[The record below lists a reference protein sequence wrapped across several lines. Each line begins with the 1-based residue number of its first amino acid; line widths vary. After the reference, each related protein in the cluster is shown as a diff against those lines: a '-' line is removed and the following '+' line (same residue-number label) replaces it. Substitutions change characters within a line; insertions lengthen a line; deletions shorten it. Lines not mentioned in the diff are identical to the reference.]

1 MRGLEILL
9 SQIAKNSRVPAKEHR
24 VGSSPGRS
32 LTMRG
37 MVNPI
42 LTHLRPVQNSA
53 AGRWAPAFA
62 GAHSFFSFS
71 KAGHLASLTALS
83 AYGTGLIAATLAFTL
98 AAPAHADTLV
108 DNVNGITLDKDG
120 KLVRF
125 TGLVI
130 DTQGKVKQLLDRKDK
145 RPERP
150 DFKEDG
156 KGRTLIPGLIDAH
169 GHVMG
174 LGFQLMLL
182 DLSETNSLAEAQ
194 AAIRK
199 YAAENPE
206 MPWIIGSGWNQEKW
220 GLGRFPT
227 AADLDAAVPDRPVW
241 LERVDGH
248 AGWANTAAMAAAK
261 ITAASKAPEGGRIEM
276 AGGKPSGV
284 FVDAAMSLVEGA
296 KPRPLARDLDRAL
309 YLAQQKLLEQGITAI
324 ADMGTSIAD
333 WQAYR
338 RAGDKKQLAVR
349 ILSYSGDIDNMALIA
364 GPEPTPWLYDDRLR
378 MVGVKLYLDG
388 ALGSRGAWLKAP
400 YADAPG
406 QKGLPLLTPAQ
417 LRNKMVRASMDKFQV
432 AIHAIGD
439 AANAEALGAIADLT
453 ADLPGERRW
462 RIEHAQIIDPLDI
475 PKFAELKVI
484 ASMQPI
490 HQPSDRVM
498 AEARLGPE
506 RLKGAYAWRSLENAG
521 VRLAFGSD
529 VPVESANPFPGI
541 AAAISRTDA
550 KGEPFGGWHPE
561 EIVTRETALD
571 GFTRT
576 AAFAGFAE
584 DRIGTLMPGMR
595 ADFLIVDAD
604 PMLASPDEIRRMTPL
619 ETWIGGYRYYKKKEG
634 ATVGR

>member
-1 MRGLEILL
+1 MLALL
-9 SQIAKNSRVPAKEHR
+9 A
-24 VGSSPGRS
+24 
-32 LTMRG
+32 
-37 MVNPI
+37 
-42 LTHLRPVQNSA
+42 
-53 AGRWAPAFA
+53 
-62 GAHSFFSFS
+62 
-71 KAGHLASLTALS
+71 LAIST
-83 AYGTGLIAATLAFTL
+83 
-98 AAPAHADTLV
+98 PAHADTLV

-130 DTQGKVKQLLDRKDK
+130 GSDGKVKQLLDRKDK

-156 KGRTLIPGLIDAH
+156 RGRTLIPGLIDAH

-182 DLSETNSLAEAQ
+182 DLSGTNSLAEAQ

-206 MPWIIGSGWNQEKW
+206 MPWIIGFGWNQEKW

-227 AADLDAAVPDRPVW
+227 AADLDAAVPDRAVW

-248 AGWANTAAMAAAK
+248 AGWANTAAMTAAK
-261 ITAASKAPEGGRIEM
+261 ITAATKAPEGGRIEM
-276 AGGKPSGV
+276 AGGRPSGV
-284 FVDAAMSLVEGA
+284 FVDAAMGLIDGA
-296 KPRPLARDLDRAL
+296 KPKPLARDLDRAFL
-309 YLAQQKLLEQGITAI
+309 LAQQKLISQGITSI
-324 ADMGTSIAD
+324 ADMGTTIAE

-349 ILSYSGDIDNMALIA
+349 ILSYGGDIDNMAIIA
-364 GPEPTPWLYDDRLR
+364 GSEPTPWLYDDKLR

-400 YADAPG
+400 YSDAPG
-406 QKGLPLLTPAQ
+406 QKGLPLLSPAQ

-439 AANAEALGAIADLT
+439 AANAEALSAIADLT

-462 RIEHAQIIDPLDI
+462 RIEHAQIVDPLDI

-484 ASMQPI
+484 ASMQPV
-490 HQPSDRVM
+490 HQTSDRLM
-498 AEARLGPE
+498 AEARLGPD
-506 RLKGAYAWRSLENAG
+506 RLKGAYAWRSMEKAG

-550 KGEPFGGWHPE
+550 AGQPVGGWRPE
-561 EIVTRETALD
+561 ETVTRETALD

-576 AAFAGFAE
+576 AAYAAFAE
-584 DRIGTLMPGMR
+584 DRLGTLMPGMR
-595 ADFLIVDAD
+595 ADFVMLESD
-604 PMLASPDEIRRMTPL
+604 PLLASPDEIRKMTPL
-619 ETWIGGYRYYKKKEG
+619 ETWIGGYRYYKKSEG

>member
-1 MRGLEILL
+1 MM
-9 SQIAKNSRVPAKEHR
+9 
-24 VGSSPGRS
+24 GR
-32 LTMRG
+32 
-37 MVNPI
+37 
-42 LTHLRPVQNSA
+42 
-53 AGRWAPAFA
+53 F
-62 GAHSFFSFS
+62 
-71 KAGHLASLTALS
+71 
-83 AYGTGLIAATLAFTL
+83 LAFLGGLFL

-108 DNVNGITLDKDG
+108 DNVSGITLDQDG

-130 DTQGKVKQLLDRKDK
+130 GTDGKVKQLLDRKDK

-174 LGFQLMLL
+174 LGFSLMLL
-182 DLSETNSLAEAQ
+182 DLSDTASLAEAQ

-199 YAAENPE
+199 YAADNPE
-206 MPWIIGSGWNQEKW
+206 MPWIIGRGWNQEKW
-220 GLGRFPT
+220 GLGRFPA
-227 AADLDAAVPDRPVW
+227 AADLDAVVADRPVW

-248 AGWANTAAMAAAK
+248 AGWANTAAMNAAR
-261 ITAASKAPEGGRIEM
+261 ITTATRAPDGGRIEM
-276 AGGKPSGV
+276 AGGKPSGI
-284 FVDAAMSLVEGA
+284 FVDAATSLVDNA
-296 KPRPLARDLDRAL
+296 KPKPLARDLDRAFL
-309 YLAQQKLLEQGITAI
+309 LAQQKLIEQGITAI
-324 ADMGTSIAD
+324 ADMGTSIQD

-338 RAGDKKQLAVR
+338 RAGDKKQLAIR
-349 ILSYSGDIDNMALIA
+349 ILSYGGDIDNMALIA
-364 GPEPTPWLYDDRLR
+364 GGEPTPWLYDDRLR

-400 YADAPG
+400 YSDAPG

-439 AANAEALGAIADLT
+439 AANAEALDAIADLGR
-453 ADLPGERRW
+453 DLPGERRW
-462 RIEHAQIIDPLDI
+462 RIEHAQIVDPADI
-475 PKFAELKVI
+475 ARFAEMKVI

-490 HQPSDRVM
+490 HQPSDRLM

-506 RLKGAYAWRSLENAG
+506 RLKGAYAWRSMEKAG

-550 KGEPFGGWHPE
+550 AGQPLGGWHPE
-561 EIVTRETALD
+561 ETVGRETALD

-576 AAFAGFAE
+576 AAFAAFAE
-584 DRIGTLMPGMR
+584 DRLGTLMPGMR
-595 ADFLIVDAD
+595 ADFVILAD
-604 PMLASPDEIRRMTPL
+604 DPLLASPDAIRKMTPL
-619 ETWIGGYRYYKKKEG
+619 ETWIGGYRYYKKG
-634 ATVGR
+634 GG

>member
-1 MRGLEILL
+1 MTVR
-9 SQIAKNSRVPAKEHR
+9 
-24 VGSSPGRS
+24 
-32 LTMRG
+32 
-37 MVNPI
+37 
-42 LTHLRPVQNSA
+42 
-53 AGRWAPAFA
+53 
-62 GAHSFFSFS
+62 
-71 KAGHLASLTALS
+71 ASLAAL
-83 AYGTGLIAATLAFTL
+83 ALLFT
-98 AAPAHADTLV
+98 APAHADTLV

-130 DTQGKVKQLLDRKDK
+130 DREGKVKQLLDRKDK

-150 DFKEDG
+150 DFKQDG
-156 KGRTLIPGLIDAH
+156 GGRTLIPGMIDAH

-174 LGFQLMLL
+174 MGFSLMLL
-182 DLSETNSLAEAQ
+182 DLSETKSLAEAQ

-199 YAAENPE
+199 YAAANPE

-227 AADLDAAVPDRPVW
+227 SADLDAAVPDRPVW

-248 AGWANTAAMAAAK
+248 AGWANSAAIAAAK
-261 ITAASKAPEGGRIEM
+261 VTTASKVPEGGRIEM
-276 AGGKPSGV
+276 EGGKPSGV
-284 FVDAAMSLVEGA
+284 FVDSAMALVDNA
-296 KPRPLARDLDRAL
+296 KPKPLARDLDRAL
-309 YLAQQKLLEQGITAI
+309 FLAQQKLLEQGVTSI
-324 ADMGTSIAD
+324 ADMGTTIAD

-338 RAGDKKQLAVR
+338 RAGDKKQLAIR
-349 ILSYSGDIDNMALIA
+349 ILSYGADIDNMTIIA
-364 GPEPTPWLYDDRLR
+364 GQEPTPWLYDDRLR

-400 YADAPG
+400 YSDAPG

-439 AANAEALGAIADLT
+439 AANAEALAAIGDLT

-462 RIEHAQIIDPLDI
+462 RIEHAQILDPTDI
-475 PKFAELKVI
+475 PRFAQLKVI

-490 HQPSDRVM
+490 HQPSDRLM
-498 AEARLGPE
+498 AEARLGPD
-506 RLKGAYAWRSLENAG
+506 RLRGAYAWRSLENAG

-529 VPVESANPFPGI
+529 VPVESSNPFPGI

-550 KGEPFGGWHPE
+550 AGQPFGGWHPE
-561 EIVTRETALD
+561 EAVTRETALD

-576 AAFAGFAE
+576 AAFAAFAE
-584 DRIGTLMPGMR
+584 DRLGTLMPGMR

-604 PMLASPDEIRRMTPL
+604 PLLASPDEIRRMTPR
-619 ETWIGGYRYYKKKEG
+619 ETWIGGYRYYKRKE
-634 ATVGR
+634 

>member
-1 MRGLEILL
+1 VSRRIEQTPPLPLAGGAAKLGPAQPGL
-9 SQIAKNSRVPAKEHR
+9 V
-24 VGSSPGRS
+24 
-32 LTMRG
+32 
-37 MVNPI
+37 
-42 LTHLRPVQNSA
+42 A
-53 AGRWAPAFA
+53 AGRASLPRILPTPLRLA
-62 GAHSFFSFS
+62 S
-71 KAGHLASLTALS
+71 KLASLAAPPACGRGLLAL
-83 AYGTGLIAATLAFTL
+83 LAL
-98 AAPAHADTLV
+98 AISTPAHADTLV

-130 DTQGKVKQLLDRKDK
+130 GSDGKVKQLLDRKDK

-182 DLSETNSLAEAQ
+182 DLSGTNSLAEAQ

-206 MPWIIGSGWNQEKW
+206 MPWIIGFGWNQEKW

-227 AADLDAAVPDRPVW
+227 AADLDAAVPDRAVW

-248 AGWANTAAMAAAK
+248 AGWANTAAMTAAK
-261 ITAASKAPEGGRIEM
+261 ITAATKAPEGGRIEM

-284 FVDAAMSLVEGA
+284 FVDAAMSLIDGA
-296 KPRPLARDLDRAL
+296 KPKPLARDLDRAFL
-309 YLAQQKLLEQGITAI
+309 LAQQKLISQGITSI
-324 ADMGTSIAD
+324 ADMGTTIAE

-349 ILSYSGDIDNMALIA
+349 ILSYGGDIDNMAIIA
-364 GPEPTPWLYDDRLR
+364 GSEPTPWLYDDKLR

-400 YADAPG
+400 YSDAPG

-439 AANAEALGAIADLT
+439 AANAEALSAIADLT
-453 ADLPGERRW
+453 RDLPGERRW
-462 RIEHAQIIDPLDI
+462 RIEHAQIVDPLDI

-484 ASMQPI
+484 ASMQPV
-490 HQPSDRVM
+490 HQTSDRLM
-498 AEARLGPE
+498 AEARLGPD
-506 RLKGAYAWRSLENAG
+506 RLKGAYAWRSMEKAG

-550 KGEPFGGWHPE
+550 SGQPVGGWRPE
-561 EIVTRETALD
+561 ETVTRETALD

-576 AAFAGFAE
+576 AAYAAFAE
-584 DRIGTLMPGMR
+584 DRLGTLMPGMR
-595 ADFLIVDAD
+595 ADFVMLESD
-604 PMLASPDEIRRMTPL
+604 PLLASPDEIRKMTPL
-619 ETWIGGYRYYKKKEG
+619 ETWIGGYRYYKAKEG
-634 ATVGR
+634 AAVGR

>member
-1 MRGLEILL
+1 MSGARKNHPLPHAGGAAKLGSAKPGLV
-9 SQIAKNSRVPAKEHR
+9 AAGWASRP
-24 VGSSPGRS
+24 RS
-32 LTMRG
+32 LPT
-37 MVNPI
+37 P
-42 LTHLRPVQNSA
+42 LRLA
-53 AGRWAPAFA
+53 
-62 GAHSFFSFS
+62 S
-71 KAGHLASLTALS
+71 KLASLAAPPACGRGLLAL
-83 AYGTGLIAATLAFTL
+83 AAFAL

-182 DLSETNSLAEAQ
+182 DLSNTSSLAEAQ

-199 YAAENPE
+199 YAADNPE

-227 AADLDAAVPDRPVW
+227 AADLDAAVPNRPVW

-248 AGWANTAAMAAAK
+248 AGWANTAAM
-261 ITAASKAPEGGRIEM
+261 TAARITPASKSPEGGRIEM
-276 AGGKPSGV
+276 EAGKPSGV
-284 FVDAAMSLVEGA
+284 FVDAAMSLIDSA
-296 KPRPLARDLDRAL
+296 KPKPLARDLDRAL
-309 YLAQQKLLEQGITAI
+309 YLAQQKLLEQGITTI

-338 RAGDKKQLAVR
+338 RAGDKKQLSVR
-349 ILSYSGDIDNMALIA
+349 ILSYGADIDNMAIIA
-364 GPEPTPWLYDDRLR
+364 GSEPTPWLYDDRLR
-378 MVGVKLYLDG
+378 MVGVKLLLDG

-400 YADAPG
+400 YSDAPG

-439 AANAEALGAIADLT
+439 AANAEALDAITDLT

-462 RIEHAQIIDPLDI
+462 RIEHAQIIDPVDI
-475 PKFAELKVI
+475 PRFATLKVI
-484 ASMQPI
+484 ASMQPV
-490 HQPSDRVM
+490 HQTSDRVM
-498 AEARLGPE
+498 AEARLGPD
-506 RLKGAYAWRSLENAG
+506 RLKGAYAWRSLETAG

-550 KGEPFGGWHPE
+550 KGEPFGGWRPE
-561 EIVTRETALD
+561 EIVTREAALD